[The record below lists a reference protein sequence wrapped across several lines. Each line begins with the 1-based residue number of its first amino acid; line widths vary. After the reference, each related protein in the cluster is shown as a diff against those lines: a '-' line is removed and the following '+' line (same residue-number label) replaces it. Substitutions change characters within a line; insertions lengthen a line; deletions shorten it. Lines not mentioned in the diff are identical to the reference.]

1 MEENRSEKGNLFDL
15 LIYVFTASATLH
27 VRLLCCI
34 SAARACRGIRATWL
48 VIIKNSKESEMWL
61 GAVDLLTRRSWWD
74 FHLSNFPI
82 PRFFLL
88 FFSPLLWYI
97 IHIEKILKN
106 FFNEMLEF

>member
-1 MEENRSEKGNLFDL
+1 MEENRSEKGNLFNL

-48 VIIKNSKESEMWL
+48 VIIKNSKESEMGL

-88 FFSPLLWYI
+88 FFPPLMVYNSYR
-97 IHIEKILKN
+97 EN
-106 FFNEMLEF
+106 FKEFFQ